1 MRHRRN
7 RRSNTQRT
15 IAFTAALTL
24 GAAAAADSAY
34 HDAEVVD
41 VEPIVEVTEYVE
53 PKRRCRSQ
61 IEHAGADD
69 PLVPIVGGLI
79 GGAIGNA
86 VGHNK
91 TNKRVGAVIG
101 AVIGGNIAMRAAN
114 GAASAHQVRKT
125 VCDVVDETV
134 RQEQVT
140 AYMVTYRFR
149 GEIYRAR
156 MRDRPGKTIRVRVTV
171 QPT

>member
-7 RRSNTQRT
+7 RRSNTRRT

-34 HDAEVVD
+34 HDAEVMD
-41 VEPIVEVTEYVE
+41 VEPIVEVIEYVE
-53 PKRRCRSQ
+53 PKRRCRSR
-61 IEHAGADD
+61 IARAGVDD

-101 AVIGGNIAMRAAN
+101 AVIGGNIAMRAAD
-114 GAASAHQVRKT
+114 GAASAHRARET

-134 RQEQVT
+134 RHEQVT

-156 MRDRPGKTIRVRVTV
+156 MPDRPGKTIRVRVTV